1 MKQLPPITIS
11 ELRDELNK
19 TLIRFK
25 MLEKKGKPLGNCFK
39 HLYLLRSE
47 IKLRKGLN

>member
-1 MKQLPPITIS
+1 MKELPHITLS
-11 ELRDELNK
+11 ELQDELNK

-39 HLYLLRSE
+39 QLYLLREE
-47 IKLRKGLN
+47 IKLRKRES